1 MSGIIAVYALV
12 VSVLIAQGLNVPGDG
27 GHYGLFTYVGP
38 VTSSMMI
45 TMLTSFHTGA
55 SCTSLPVFLSAC
67 RVWLPATPLASSA
80 RRGCA
85 PSCPRAASLSAWF

>member
-12 VSVLIAQGLNVPGDG
+12 VSVLIVQGLNVPGDG

-38 VTSSMMI
+38 VTSLMVI
-45 TMLTSFHTGA
+45 AILTSFHTEA
-55 SCTSLPVFLSAC
+55 SCTSLLVFLSAS
-67 RVWLPATPLASSA
+67 RDWLLATPLASSA
-80 RRGCA
+80 RRECA